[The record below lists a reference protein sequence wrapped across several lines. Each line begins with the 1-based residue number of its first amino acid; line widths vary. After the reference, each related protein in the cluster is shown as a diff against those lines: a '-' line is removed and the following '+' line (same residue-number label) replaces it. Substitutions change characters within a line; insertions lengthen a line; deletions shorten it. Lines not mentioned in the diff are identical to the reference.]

1 MARKIQAKPITALDL
16 IEKRRARWEERH
28 DLDYDRRIVEAAARK
43 IAEDAGIAREIR
55 DKPYLLIEIAF
66 VIVDKKKDTVPF
78 FFNDV
83 QRDFIAQFERNGT
96 EKPYFVLKG
105 RQQGFTS
112 LITAI
117 QLSFAIVRKN
127 FSGMTL
133 ADRSDNTLAIFNDK
147 ARVVLE
153 RLPAILQPHKRFS
166 SKKELFF
173 DVLNSSWRAVTASVD
188 VGRSRTLN
196 FVHFSEA
203 AFYECSLADMQKGI
217 GEALTKDAVC
227 VYEST
232 ANGFNEA
239 KALWDSGACHN
250 LFYEWWRTREYRE
263 KDLSHIA
270 ITETD
275 SWISERVDFLRARG
289 LDEEQISWYCRKYAS
304 YLDKDTIKQEY
315 PCSPDEAFIA
325 TGKSIFD
332 TEKITQQLMRCDG
345 VKPARRGTFEYRR
358 VGAPIKTDGEVTDVE
373 WTITEIEFVE
383 RRDGYVTIHEEP
395 QFKRDRDG
403 NVTSRAPYAIGGDTA
418 GTGEDYFTAKV
429 ISCLDGHTVA
439 TLRVQR
445 IDEDL
450 YAEQIYCLGKYY
462 NDAIIGIEIN
472 YSRHPM
478 DVLSRVYSY
487 PHVYYEERIDTKSGG
502 VSRMPGFTTT
512 HISKPRIIGSLVQF
526 MRENPIAECDP
537 ETLREM
543 LTFVKKENGETEA
556 VAGMHDDLVMALA
569 IAHKVSEQGEHE
581 WMRVESEEDTY
592 LEEHFNLLPHES
604 GNEQYMSWEE
614 L

>member
-1 MARKIQAKPITALDL
+1 MARKTQAKPITALDL

-66 VIVDKKKDTVPF
+66 VIVDKKKETVPF
-78 FFNDV
+78 FFNEV
-83 QRDFIAQFERNGT
+83 QRDFIERFEEKGT
-96 EKPYFVLKG
+96 EKPYFILKG

-117 QLSFAIVRKN
+117 QLSYAIVRKN

-173 DVLNSSWRAVTASVD
+173 DALNSSWRAETASGD
-188 VGRSRTLN
+188 IGRSRTLN

-263 KDLSHIA
+263 KDLSYVDA
-270 ITETD
+270 AMSD
-275 SWISERVDFLRARG
+275 SWLLERVAFLRERG
-289 LDEEQISWYCRKYAS
+289 LDEEQISWYCRKYAA
-304 YLDKDTIKQEY
+304 YIYKDSIKQEY
-315 PCSPDEAFIA
+315 PCTPDEAFIS
-325 TGKSIFD
+325 TGKSVFD
-332 TEKITQQLMRCDG
+332 TEKITHQLMRCYG
-345 VKPARRGTFEYRR
+345 TSARCGIFEYKRTG
-358 VGAPIKTDGEVTDVE
+358 VPFKTEGEVSDME
-373 WTITEIEFVE
+373 WTIKEINFID
-383 RRDGYVTIHEEP
+383 RKDGYIKIHEEP
-395 QFKRDRDG
+395 MVKKDDRG

-478 DVLSRVYSY
+478 DVLARVYSY

-526 MRENPIAECDP
+526 MRENPTAECDP

-543 LTFVKKENGETEA
+543 LTFVKKENGRTEA
-556 VAGMHDDLVMALA
+556 VEGMHDDLVMALA
-569 IAHKVSEQGEHE
+569 IAHKVFEQGEHE
-581 WMRVESEEDTY
+581 WMRVETEEDTY
-592 LEEHFNLLPHES
+592 LEEHFNLSPRES